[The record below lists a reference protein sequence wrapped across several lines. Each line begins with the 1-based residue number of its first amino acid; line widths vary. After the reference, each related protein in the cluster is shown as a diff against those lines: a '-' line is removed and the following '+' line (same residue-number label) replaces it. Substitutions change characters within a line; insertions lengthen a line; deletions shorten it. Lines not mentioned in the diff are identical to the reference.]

1 MILKQELIQLH
12 VSARDAQ
19 DALTQAAAPFIEKG
33 YAKESFPEALITR
46 EASFPTALPA
56 QGVDICIPHAD
67 PSHILETAV
76 GVVVLGEA
84 VEFKMMGDP
93 ETLLHPRIMFVLGLK
108 EAHGQ
113 VEMLQKLIEVI
124 QDEQLLQDILNA
136 SEPQVIYDLLA
147 EKLG

>member
-1 MILKQELIQLH
+1 MILKKELIQLN
-12 VSARDAQ
+12 VEAPDAASA
-19 DALTQAAAPFIEKG
+19 LSQAAAPFIAQG
-33 YAKESFPEALITR
+33 YAKSSFPQALSTR

-67 PSHILETAV
+67 PSHILKTAMS
-76 GVVVLGEA
+76 VVVLKNP

-93 ETLLHPRIMFVLGLK
+93 DTTLHPRIMFVLGLK

-124 QDEQLLQDILNA
+124 QDEQLLKDILA
-136 SEPQVIYDLLA
+136 AQTSDVIYDLLA